1 MNIKKLTLMMVGAM
15 ATALSNPQRGVYAIP
30 KTDKTELPNRVPPDP
45 RRLYEF
51 SIHGH
56 KVMAYSK
63 ADAITRLKHQ
73 KKI

>member
-1 MNIKKLTLMMVGAM
+1 MNRKNLILMMAGAI
-15 ATALSNPQRGVYAIP
+15 ATVLSTPQRGVYAIP
-30 KTDKTELPNRVPPDP
+30 TTDKTELPNRVPPDP

-63 ADAITRLKHQ
+63 KDAITRLKHQ